1 MKRMSSSL
9 RAKEEFLTMCREG
22 EFQAGDRLPSEMKM
36 AQKFGVSRETWRASL
51 ELLRREGVI
60 YSKHGVGTF
69 LMEVSAK
76 MENDLTRLCAVSDM
90 IRQAGIAEG
99 PSTYTTGLTIPSY
112 EIATALNVK
121 SGINVFY
128 INRTRYTKNGAP
140 ICCSMHYM
148 PVYLADELDP
158 MHMPD
163 SLFTYFE
170 RRKGIFVSRSSA
182 HLLLPQQNDPLAA
195 QLRGEEDTMQIFGM
209 EQQHFDS
216 RGNPVL
222 YTVDYLRSELFHF
235 SVTRIREK

>member
-9 RAKEEFLTMCREG
+9 RAKEEFMVMCREG
-22 EFQAGDRLPSEMKM
+22 IYQAGERLPSETKM
-36 AQKFGVSRETWRASL
+36 AQHFGISRETWRASL
-51 ELLRREGVI
+51 ELLRREGII

-76 MENDLTRLCAVSDM
+76 AENDLTRLCAVSEM
-90 IRQAGIAEG
+90 IRQAGIVEG
-99 PSTYTTGLTIPSY
+99 RSSYTTGLTIPTS
-112 EIATALNVK
+112 EVASALGVK

-128 INRTRYTKNGAP
+128 VNRTRYAKNGEP

-163 SLFTYFE
+163 SLFSYFE

-182 HLLLPQQNDPLAA
+182 HILIPQNNDPLAV
-195 QLRGEEDTMQIFGM
+195 QLRGEDQNMQILGM

-222 YTVDYLRSELFHF
+222 YTVDYLRSEIFNF

>member
-9 RAKEEFLTMCREG
+9 RAKEEFMVLCREG
-22 EFQAGDRLPSEMKM
+22 MYQAGERLPSETKM
-36 AQKFGVSRETWRASL
+36 AQKFGISRETWRASL
-51 ELLRREGVI
+51 ELLRREGII

-76 MENDLTRLCAVSDM
+76 AENDLTRLCAVSEM

-99 PSTYTTGLTIPSY
+99 RSTYTTGLTIPSG
-112 EIATALNVK
+112 EVASALGVK

-128 INRTRYTKNGAP
+128 VNRTRYAKNGEP

-163 SLFTYFE
+163 SLFSYFE

-182 HLLLPQQNDPLAA
+182 HILIPQHDDPLAV
-195 QLRGEEDTMQIFGM
+195 QLRGEEQNMQILGM

-222 YTVDYLRSELFHF
+222 YTVDYLRSEIFNF

>member
-9 RAKEEFLTMCREG
+9 RAKEEFMMMCREG
-22 EFQAGDRLPSEMKM
+22 IYQAGERLPSETKM
-36 AQKFGVSRETWRASL
+36 AQQFGVSRETWRAAL
-51 ELLRREGVI
+51 ELLRREGII

-76 MENDLTRLCAVSDM
+76 TENDLTRLCSISEM
-90 IRQAGIAEG
+90 IRQAGISEG
-99 PSTYTTGLTIPSY
+99 RSSYTTGLTIPSQ
-112 EIATALNVK
+112 EVASALGVK
-121 SGINVFY
+121 HGINVFY
-128 INRTRYTKNGAP
+128 VNRTRCIKSGEP

-158 MHMPD
+158 LHMPD
-163 SLFTYFE
+163 SLFSYFE

-182 HLLLPQQNDPLAA
+182 RVVIPSEDDPLAM
-195 QLRGEEDTMQIFGM
+195 QLRSGENMQILGM

-222 YTVDYLRSELFHF
+222 YTVDYLRSEIFNF
-235 SVTRIREK
+235 YITRIREK

>member
-9 RAKEEFLTMCREG
+9 RAKEEFMMMCREG
-22 EFQAGDRLPSEMKM
+22 IYRAGDRLPSETKM
-36 AQKFGVSRETWRASL
+36 AQQFGISRETWRASL
-51 ELLRREGVI
+51 ELLRREGII

-76 MENDLTRLCAVSDM
+76 TENDLTRLCSISEM

-99 PSTYTTGLTIPSY
+99 RSSYTTGLTIPSQ
-112 EIATALNVK
+112 EVASALGVK
-121 SGINVFY
+121 HGINVFY
-128 INRTRYTKNGAP
+128 VNRTRYTKSGEP

-158 MHMPD
+158 LHMPD
-163 SLFTYFE
+163 SLFSYFE

-182 HLLLPQQNDPLAA
+182 RVVIPAEDDPLAM
-195 QLRGEEDTMQIFGM
+195 QLRRGGTMQILGM

-222 YTVDYLRSELFHF
+222 YTVDYLRSEIFNF
-235 SVTRIREK
+235 SITRIREK

>member
-9 RAKEEFLTMCREG
+9 RAKEEFMVMCREG
-22 EFQAGDRLPSEMKM
+22 IYQTGERLPSETKM
-36 AQKFGVSRETWRASL
+36 AQHFGISRETWRASL
-51 ELLRREGVI
+51 ELLRREGII

-76 MENDLTRLCAVSDM
+76 AENDLTRLCAVSEM

-99 PSTYTTGLTIPSY
+99 RSSYTTGLTIPSS
-112 EIATALNVK
+112 EVASALGVK

-128 INRTRYTKNGAP
+128 VNRTRYTKSGDP

-163 SLFTYFE
+163 SLFSYFE

-182 HLLLPQQNDPLAA
+182 HILIPKHDDPLAV
-195 QLRGEEDTMQIFGM
+195 QLRGEQQDMQILGM

-222 YTVDYLRSELFHF
+222 YTIDYLRSEIFNF

>member
-1 MKRMSSSL
+1 MRRMSSSL
-9 RAKEEFLTMCREG
+9 RAKEEFMMLCREG
-22 EFQAGDRLPSEMKM
+22 EFKAGDRLPSEMKM
-36 AQKFGVSRETWRASL
+36 AQKFGISRETWRSSL
-51 ELLRREGVI
+51 ELLRREGII

-90 IRQAGIAEG
+90 IRQAGIVEG
-99 PSTYTTGLTIPSY
+99 PSTYTTGLTIPSR
-112 EIATALNVK
+112 EIASALGVK
-121 SGINVFY
+121 PGINVFY
-128 INRTRYTKNGAP
+128 VNRTRYTKSGAP
-140 ICCSMHYM
+140 ICCSMHYI

-163 SLFTYFE
+163 SLFSYFE

-182 HLLLPQQNDPLAA
+182 HLLIPQQNDPLAV
-195 QLRGEEDTMQIFGM
+195 QLRGDDNSMQIFGM

-222 YTVDYLRSELFHF
+222 YTIDYLRSEIFNF

>member
-9 RAKEEFLTMCREG
+9 RAKEEFLMMCREG
-22 EFQAGDRLPSEMKM
+22 EFKAGDRLPSEMKM

-51 ELLRREGVI
+51 ELLRREGII

-99 PSTYTTGLTIPSY
+99 PSTYTTGLTIPSH
-112 EIATALNVK
+112 EIAAALNVK

-128 INRTRYTKNGAP
+128 INRTRCAKNGAP
-140 ICCSMHYM
+140 ICCSMHYI

-182 HLLLPQQNDPLAA
+182 HLLIPQYNDPLAA
-195 QLRGEEDTMQIFGM
+195 QLRGDDNTMQILGM

-222 YTVDYLRSELFHF
+222 YTVDYLRSEVFNF

>member
-9 RAKEEFLTMCREG
+9 RAKEEFMMMCREG
-22 EFQAGDRLPSEMKM
+22 IYQAGERLPSETKM
-36 AQKFGVSRETWRASL
+36 AQQFGVSRETWRAAL
-51 ELLRREGVI
+51 ELLRREGII

-76 MENDLTRLCAVSDM
+76 TENDLTRLCSISEM
-90 IRQAGIAEG
+90 IRQAGISEG
-99 PSTYTTGLTIPSY
+99 RSSYTTGLTIPSQ
-112 EIATALNVK
+112 EVASALGVK
-121 SGINVFY
+121 HGINVFY
-128 INRTRYTKNGAP
+128 VNRTRYTKSGEP

-158 MHMPD
+158 LHMPD
-163 SLFTYFE
+163 SLFSYFE

-182 HLLLPQQNDPLAA
+182 RVVIPSEDDPLAM
-195 QLRGEEDTMQIFGM
+195 QLCSGENMQILGM

-222 YTVDYLRSELFHF
+222 YTVDYLRSEIFNF
-235 SVTRIREK
+235 SITRIREK

>member
-9 RAKEEFLTMCREG
+9 RAKEEFMMMCREG
-22 EFQAGDRLPSEMKM
+22 IYQAGERLPSETKM
-36 AQKFGVSRETWRASL
+36 AQQFGVSRETWRAAL
-51 ELLRREGVI
+51 ELLRREGII

-76 MENDLTRLCAVSDM
+76 TENDLTRLCSISEM
-90 IRQAGIAEG
+90 IRQAGISEG
-99 PSTYTTGLTIPSY
+99 RSSYTTGLTIPSQ
-112 EIATALNVK
+112 EVASALGVK
-121 SGINVFY
+121 HGINVFY
-128 INRTRYTKNGAP
+128 VNRTRYTKSGEP

-158 MHMPD
+158 LHMPD
-163 SLFTYFE
+163 SLFSYFE

-182 HLLLPQQNDPLAA
+182 RVVIPSEDDPLAM
-195 QLRGEEDTMQIFGM
+195 QLRSGGTMQILGM

-222 YTVDYLRSELFHF
+222 YTVDYLRSEIFNF
-235 SVTRIREK
+235 SITRIREK

>member
-9 RAKEEFLTMCREG
+9 RAKEEFMMLCREG
-22 EFQAGDRLPSEMKM
+22 VFQAGDRLPSEMKM
-36 AQKFGVSRETWRASL
+36 AERFGISRETWRASL
-51 ELLRREGVI
+51 EQLRREGVI

-76 MENDLTRLCAVSDM
+76 TDNDLTRLCAVNEM

-99 PSTYTTGLTIPSY
+99 PSTYTTGLTIPSRD
-112 EIATALNVK
+112 IASALGVK
-121 SGINVFY
+121 PGINVFY
-128 INRTRYTKNGAP
+128 VNRTRYAKSGAP

-148 PVYLADELDP
+148 PVFLADELDSS
-158 MHMPD
+158 HMPS

-170 RRKGIFVSRSSA
+170 TRKGIFVSRSSA
-182 HLLLPQQNDPLAA
+182 HLLIPQQDDPLAV
-195 QLRGEEDTMQIFGM
+195 QLRGEGNMPVLGM

-222 YTVDYLRSELFHF
+222 YTVDYLRSDLFHF
-235 SVTRIREK
+235 SITRIREK

>member
-9 RAKEEFLTMCREG
+9 RAKEEFMMLCREG
-22 EFQAGDRLPSEMKM
+22 VFQAGDRLPSEMKM
-36 AQKFGVSRETWRASL
+36 AERFGISRETWRASL

-76 MENDLTRLCAVSDM
+76 NENDLTRLCSVSDM
-90 IRQAGIAEG
+90 IRQAGISEG
-99 PSTYTTGLTIPSY
+99 QSSYTTGLTIPSRD
-112 EIATALNVK
+112 IASALGVK
-121 SGINVFY
+121 PGVNVFY
-128 INRTRYTKNGAP
+128 INRTRCTKTGMP
-140 ICCSMHYM
+140 ICASLHYM

-163 SLFTYFE
+163 SLFSYFE
-170 RRKGIFVSRSSA
+170 RRKGIFVSRSTSN
-182 HLLLPQQNDPLAA
+182 LIIPKPGDPLAV
-195 QLRGEEDTMQIFGM
+195 QVRGDRDVQILGLV
-209 EQQHFDS
+209 QQNFDS

-222 YTVDYLRSELFHF
+222 FTVDYLDSEMFHF

>member
-9 RAKEEFLTMCREG
+9 RAKEEFMMLCKEG
-22 EFQAGDRLPSEMKM
+22 VFQAGERLPSETKM
-36 AQKFGVSRETWRASL
+36 AERFGISRETWRASL
-51 ELLRREGVI
+51 EQLRREGVI

-69 LMEVSAK
+69 LMEFSDK

-90 IRQAGIAEG
+90 IRQAGITEG
-99 PSTYTTGLTIPSY
+99 PSTYTTGLTIPRR
-112 EIATALNVK
+112 EIASALGIK
-121 SGINVFY
+121 PGINVFY
-128 INRTRYTKNGAP
+128 VNRTRFTKNGAP

-148 PVYLADELDP
+148 PVCLADELDP
-158 MHMPD
+158 MHMPT
-163 SLFTYFE
+163 SLFSYFE
-170 RRKGIFVSRSSA
+170 RRKGIFVSRSTA
-182 HLLLPQQNDPLAA
+182 HLIIPKEDDSLAV
-195 QLRGEEDTMQIFGM
+195 QLRGDSDMQILGM

>member
-9 RAKEEFLTMCREG
+9 RAKEEFMVLCREG
-22 EFQAGDRLPSEMKM
+22 MYQAGQRLPSETKM
-36 AQKFGVSRETWRASL
+36 AQHFGISRETWRASL
-51 ELLRREGVI
+51 ELLRREGII

-69 LMEVSAK
+69 LMEVSA
-76 MENDLTRLCAVSDM
+76 
-90 IRQAGIAEG
+90 EG
-99 PSTYTTGLTIPSY
+99 RSSYTTGLTIPSS
-112 EIATALNVK
+112 EVASALGVK

-128 INRTRYTKNGAP
+128 VNRTRYTKSGDP
-140 ICCSMHYM
+140 ICCSIHYM

-163 SLFTYFE
+163 SLFFYFE
-170 RRKGIFVSRSSA
+170 NRKGIFVSRSSA
-182 HLLLPQQNDPLAA
+182 HILIPKHDDPLAV
-195 QLRGEEDTMQIFGM
+195 QLRGEQQDMQILGM

-222 YTVDYLRSELFHF
+222 YTIDYLRSEIFNF

>member
-9 RAKEEFLTMCREG
+9 RAKEEFMDLCRRG

-36 AQKFGVSRETWRASL
+36 AERFGISRETWRASL

-69 LMEVSAK
+69 LMEVSARQ
-76 MENDLTRLCAVSDM
+76 ENDLTRLNPVCEM
-90 IRQAGIAEG
+90 IQQAGIAEG
-99 PSTYTTGLTIPSY
+99 PSSYTTGLTIPSRD
-112 EIATALNVK
+112 IASAL
-121 SGINVFY
+121 GIKPGVNVFY
-128 INRTRYTKNGAP
+128 INRTRCTKSGVP
-140 ICCSMHYM
+140 ICASLHYM

-163 SLFTYFE
+163 SLFSYFE
-170 RRKGIFVSRSSA
+170 RRKGIFVSRSTSN
-182 HLLLPQQNDPLAA
+182 LTIPKPGDPLAM
-195 QLRGEEDTMQIFGM
+195 QLRGDRDVQVLGLV
-209 EQQHFDS
+209 QQHFDS

-222 YTVDYLRSELFHF
+222 FTVDYFDSEMFNF

>member
-1 MKRMSSSL
+1 
-9 RAKEEFLTMCREG
+9 
-22 EFQAGDRLPSEMKM
+22 
-36 AQKFGVSRETWRASL
+36 
-51 ELLRREGVI
+51 
-60 YSKHGVGTF
+60 
-69 LMEVSAK
+69 MEVSAK
-76 MENDLTRLCAVSDM
+76 AENDLTRLCAVSEM

-99 PSTYTTGLTIPSY
+99 RSSYTTGLTIPSS
-112 EIATALNVK
+112 EVASALGVK

-128 INRTRYTKNGAP
+128 VNRTRYTKSGDP

-163 SLFTYFE
+163 SLFFYFE
-170 RRKGIFVSRSSA
+170 NRKGIFVSRSSA
-182 HLLLPQQNDPLAA
+182 HILIPKHDDPLAV
-195 QLRGEEDTMQIFGM
+195 QLRGEQQDMQILGM

-222 YTVDYLRSELFHF
+222 YTIDYLRSEIFNF